1 MTTLLP
7 PRLVKHLFPF
17 QLDGVIFGAAHNG
30 RVLIGDEMGIG
41 KTVQALAIS
50 YLYKEDWPLLVL
62 APSSLK
68 FLWRDEILKWIPGV
82 SKHDI
87 EVINRSK
94 RAFASNSQIYIMSF
108 DMAKNVERIIGSQ
121 TFHVAIADEAHY
133 LKSRDAKRTKILS
146 PLLMNCKRI
155 ILLSG
160 TPMLARPVEVYNLIH
175 ILRPD
180 LFPSFHEFGFR
191 YCNPRP
197 TYFGTDWGNAANPDE
212 LHLVL
217 SNTVM
222 IRRLKSQ
229 VLQELPSKRRQK
241 IQVETETRIVRS
253 IKKILQKWTEKELK
267 FALGKGLDED
277 FNYEA
282 EAEAIEEED
291 RDIHKNIILAYKLTG
306 ISKSKGI
313 CDFLDVLIDNETK
326 FILFAHHLE
335 LLSDIESF
343 VVRRRRDYIRIDGSV
358 PPGKRHQLVSKYQS
372 NEECKIALLSLTAS
386 SQGVT
391 LTASSTVVFAELNW
405 TPGVMEQAEDR
416 VHRIGQKNAVTVYY
430 LYADNT
436 LDPLIYGL
444 VRAKNAVVAQA
455 LNGERSQFAM
465 EDGSIEKAKVDLR
478 GKVVRRRKEEKKQ
491 EELNDK
497 GESAKNKD
505 TTDNKKSE
513 ENAVK
518 ASSHCSD
525 TETEHGELMED
536 VQSAQDSNSS
546 RTITVLQ
553 AESDA
558 QSSPENL

>member
-1 MTTLLP
+1 
-7 PRLVKHLFPF
+7 
-17 QLDGVIFGAAHNG
+17 
-30 RVLIGDEMGIG
+30 
-41 KTVQALAIS
+41 
-50 YLYKEDWPLLVL
+50 
-62 APSSLK
+62 
-68 FLWRDEILKWIPGV
+68 
-82 SKHDI
+82 
-87 EVINRSK
+87 
-94 RAFASNSQIYIMSF
+94 MSF
-108 DMAKNVERIIGSQ
+108 DMAKNVERTIGTQ

-160 TPMLARPVEVYNLIH
+160 TPMLARPVEVYNLVH

-191 YCNPRP
+191 YCSPRP
-197 TYFGTDWGNAANPDE
+197 TYFGTDWGNASNPDE
-212 LHLVL
+212 LHLIL

-267 FALGKGLDED
+267 LALGKGLDED

-313 CDFLDVLIDNETK
+313 CDFLDILIDNETK

-335 LLSDIESF
+335 LLSDLESF
-343 VVRRRRDYIRIDGSV
+343 VIRRRRDYIRIDGSV
-358 PPGKRHQLVSKYQS
+358 PAGKRHQLVSKYQS
-372 NEECKIALLSLTAS
+372 DEKCRIALLSLTAS

-416 VHRIGQKNAVTVYY
+416 VHRIGQKNAVTIYY

-436 LDPLIYGL
+436 LDPLIYNII
-444 VRAKNAVVAQA
+444 RAKNVVVAQA
-455 LNGERSQFAM
+455 LNGKKSKFAM
-465 EDGSIEKAKVDLR
+465 EDGSIEKTKLDLR
-478 GKVVRRRKEEKKQ
+478 GKIIKRRKEEKKQ
-491 EELNDK
+491 EELLNDK
-497 GESAKNKD
+497 EENAKNQD
-505 TTDNKKSE
+505 STDKKSE
-513 ENAVK
+513 ENVAKV
-518 ASSHCSD
+518 SSHCSE
-525 TETEHGELMED
+525 TETEHDELMED
-536 VQSAQDSNSS
+536 VQSMQDSNSS

-553 AESDA
+553 TESDA
-558 QSSPENL
+558 QSSSENL